1 MNTITQQRFNK
12 LFVAARRAKQLIAA
26 RGFVRRNELPKVSM
40 SEHHHLVKNHPKMAA
55 FTRTFD
61 YEDDV
66 FIEDTNR
73 MASSRPPR
81 ITTVW
86 VGARSLG
93 CVQGETAEHE
103 SEGLSAS
110 QYDQENAAELTDLQ
124 TLLYHDPAGFNLWL
138 EDTIT
143 ERLTELKKPVRNA
156 IWRKVVRAQV
166 LKEVPK
172 DSETGL
178 PLMAMIEDEET
189 GKPRPI
195 RNGDCITV
203 VRGSND
209 DLDALFLEEADDPRV
224 QNDLTAEGSDHKWSG
239 RFRANTQLE
248 ENFLTDP
255 SYRLPNSAAP
265 EGLRWEPD
273 ELTTRRL
280 AQNLV
285 ATILTRRPEWANQ
298 ILALTDEAEDRIKR
312 MAKDLKFDGEGNL
325 INGYFITR
333 DEFFGTMESNL
344 MQLERERHEIVKRQ
358 FAGEER
364 PRQFKRHKAPPA
376 PMDWDAIRATS

>member
-12 LFVAARRAKQLIAA
+12 LFVAARAAKQSLDAK
-26 RGFVRRNELPKVSM
+26 GFIQRNRLPKVTLA
-40 SEHHHLVKNHPKMAA
+40 EHHWLVKNHPKMAG

-66 FIEDTNR
+66 YLEDTNR
-73 MASSRPPR
+73 MSSARPPR

-93 CVQGETAEHE
+93 CVMGETAEHE

-110 QYDQENAAELTDLQ
+110 QLDQENAAELTDLQ
-124 TLLYHDPAGFNLWL
+124 TLLYQDPAGFHEWL
-138 EDTIT
+138 EAEVTS
-143 ERLTELKKPVRNA
+143 RLEALRKPAKNV
-156 IWRKVVRAQV
+156 IYRKAMTRQV

-172 DSETGL
+172 DLETGM
-178 PLMAMIEDEET
+178 PLMSMIEDEET

-195 RNGDCITV
+195 RNGDCITI

-209 DLDALFLEEADDPRV
+209 DLDSLFLEEADDPRV
-224 QNDLTAEGSDHKWSG
+224 QNDLSAEGTDHKWSG

-248 ENFLTDP
+248 ENFLTDR
-255 SYRLPNSAAP
+255 SYKLPNSAAP
-265 EGLRWEPD
+265 EGLRWQPD
-273 ELTTRRL
+273 EFTTRRL

-285 ATILTRRPEWANQ
+285 AKILERRPEWENQ
-298 ILALTDEAEDRIKR
+298 ILSLTDEAEERIKR
-312 MAKDLKFDGEGNL
+312 MARDLKFDGDGNMVG
-325 INGYFITR
+325 GYFITR
-333 DEFFGTMESNL
+333 NEFFGTVESNL
-344 MQLERERHEIVKRQ
+344 MQLERERCEIVKRQ

-376 PMDWDAIRATS
+376 PVNWDAIRASS